1 VRITVR
7 LYGGLRR
14 YRPADAPAQGP
25 FAVEAPE
32 GATAASVGEQLG
44 VPNTWIRSTFVN
56 GEAASKDRPLTDAD
70 ELVLFPPSG
79 GGAGPDTR
87 PEEFMRAR

>member
-25 FAVEAPE
+25 FGVEAPD

-44 VPNTWIRSTFVN
+44 IPDTWIRSTFVN
-56 GEAASKDRPLTDAD
+56 GEAARKERPLAADD

-79 GGAGPDTR
+79 GG
-87 PEEFMRAR
+87 